1 MKFQLFIDYNDIN
14 HQILENINHSDIQLI
29 TKKQDDIQVKKNLTN
44 NANNHKYMI
53 ITILKLFESRIH
65 SYIN

>member
-1 MKFQLFIDYNDIN
+1 MKFQLFINHNDIN

-53 ITILKLFESRIH
+53 ITILKLM